1 MQPPAMREDR
11 KGLGSSGTQSTRTA
25 HWSGKG
31 RGCQERGGEVGIKG
45 GSQGRQAVGARMEDR
60 IMANGAPSGH
70 KTGSGGGQT
79 TLSDKGLRLLKT

>member
-1 MQPPAMREDR
+1 M
-11 KGLGSSGTQSTRTA
+11 
-25 HWSGKG
+25 
-31 RGCQERGGEVGIKG
+31 GIKG
-45 GSQGRQAVGARMEDR
+45 GSQGRQAMGARMEDR